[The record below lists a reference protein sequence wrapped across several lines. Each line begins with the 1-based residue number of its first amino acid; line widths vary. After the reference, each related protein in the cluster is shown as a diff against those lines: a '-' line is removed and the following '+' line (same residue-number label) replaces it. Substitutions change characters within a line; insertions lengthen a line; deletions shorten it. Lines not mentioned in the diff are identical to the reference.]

1 MKFEIA
7 RPRYLLIIERIARL
21 ATDKRRNGTKVRR
34 RKNVREVWEKEDANE
49 RKKHRA
55 YETNFID
62 IFNTPA
68 YTQFLY
74 KNFNVNTLLL
84 PRVVT
89 FTRKS
94 MLSFLV
100 TPVRSQNAIFQ
111 IVFAR
116 KINLLR
122 NDNAKRRSI
131 FF

>member
-1 MKFEIA
+1 M
-7 RPRYLLIIERIARL
+7 R
-21 ATDKRRNGTKVRR
+21 T
-34 RKNVREVWEKEDANE
+34 NE
-49 RKKHRA
+49 RNTEHTRQ
-55 YETNFID
+55 ILS
-62 IFNTPA
+62 IFSIRPHTRNSCI
-68 YTQFLY
+68 

-100 TPVRSQNAIFQ
+100 TPVRSQNTIFQ

-116 KINLLR
+116 KVNLLR